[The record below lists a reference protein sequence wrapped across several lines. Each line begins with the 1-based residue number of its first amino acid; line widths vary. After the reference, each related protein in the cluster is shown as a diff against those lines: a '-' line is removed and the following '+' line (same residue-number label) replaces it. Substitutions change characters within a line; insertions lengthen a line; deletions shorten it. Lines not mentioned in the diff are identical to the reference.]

1 MGKAGT
7 RETSGGGAGRGPD
20 PRAERSRA
28 AALAAASD
36 LLIENGWAGV
46 THVSVAARSGVG
58 RTTLYRHW
66 PESAM
71 LIQQLLAEL
80 FQVEPVVRTGELRAD
95 LVGELRAFLGMLH
108 NPKAER
114 ALRVIIDQAP
124 LDPRYAEVLASC
136 SRKGTD
142 GLRGIVDEAKERGE
156 LPPDLDTDVAI
167 DQLLGPLVFR
177 RLLSGAE
184 FPDDY
189 VPELVDSFLEARV
202 PRS

>member
-1 MGKAGT
+1 MGKAGAKDPHIT
-7 RETSGGGAGRGPD
+7 GRGPD

-36 LLIENGWAGV
+36 LLIESGWAGV

-71 LIQQLLAEL
+71 LIQQLLADL
-80 FQVEPVVRTGELRAD
+80 FQVEPVERTGELRAD
-95 LVGELRAFLGMLH
+95 LIGELRQFLGLLH
-108 NPKAER
+108 NPQSER

-124 LDPRYAEVLASC
+124 LDPRYAEVLGAC

-142 GLRGIVDEAKERGE
+142 GLREIVDGAKARGE
-156 LPPDLDTDVAI
+156 LPADLDTDVAI
-167 DQLLGPLVFR
+167 DHLLGPLVFR
-177 RLLSGAE
+177 RLISGTAFE
-184 FPDDY
+184 DRY
-189 VPELVDSFLEARV
+189 VPDLVDGFLAARA
-202 PRS
+202 PRA

>member
-1 MGKAGT
+1 MVKGGT
-7 RETSGGGAGRGPD
+7 KETRAAGRALD

-36 LLIENGWAGV
+36 LLIEHGWSGV
-46 THVSVAARSGVG
+46 THVSVASRSGVG

-71 LIQQLLAEL
+71 LIQELLAEL
-80 FQVEPVVRTGELRAD
+80 FEVERPVRTDDLREDLIRELQ
-95 LVGELRAFLGMLH
+95 AFLAVLL
-108 NPKAER
+108 NPKSER

-142 GLRGIVDEAKERGE
+142 GLRAIVDDAKAAGG
-156 LPPDLDTDVAI
+156 LSGGLDTDVAI
-167 DQLLGPLVFR
+167 DLLLGPLTFR
-177 RLLSGAE
+177 RLISGHGFAE
-184 FPDDY
+184 RY
-189 VPELVDSFLEARV
+189 VPDLVDGFLAAHAR
-202 PRS
+202 RS